1 MINIILT
8 VILILLFFFLGYAT
22 QAFKKLF
29 GLLTKITLIIL
40 NFFGIRIHTKEASIK
55 VSEEFKK
62 TYRDINKVKLLKQ
75 DSKQKSSID

>member
-8 VILILLFFFLGYAT
+8 IILILLFFFLGFAT

-29 GLLTKITLIIL
+29 GLLTKISLTIL
-40 NFFGIRIHTKEASIK
+40 NFLGIKIYTKESSIK

-62 TYRDINKVKLLKQ
+62 TYKGVRKVKLIRQ
-75 DSKQKSSID
+75 DTKQKSSID